1 MSRAHA
7 TSRFTVDLDA
17 LAANYATLQAQAAGA
32 EVAGMLKAN
41 AYGLGGSHVA
51 AALWAAGARS
61 FFTAG
66 VGGAQALRQL
76 LGPKADVYVLDGCR
90 ADDAPRL
97 IEAGL
102 IPVLNSQEQVAHW
115 RAGGGE
121 RRLAALH
128 VDTGMN
134 RLGVRPEEAEAV
146 AGSGLP
152 ISLVMSHLA
161 CGDFENHPMNPRQLD
176 AFKAVRLLFPNAR
189 ASLANSGGIFQGTDY
204 AFDMVRPGVA
214 LYGGGPFGRPDPR
227 IAPVATLEAEILQVR
242 EVSRGESIGYAASF
256 EADRPLRIAT
266 VGVGYAD
273 GVLRS
278 NQPNGKVWF
287 EGALRPMLGR
297 VSMDT
302 LAVEVSGCDAAKA
315 GRFVELFGPNLPVD
329 DAARGAGTI
338 AYELLTSVG
347 TRVERTVK
355 SAS

>member
-17 LAANYATLQAQAAGA
+17 LTANYATLKAQAGGA
-32 EVAGMLKAN
+32 EAAGMLKAN

-66 VGGAQALRQL
+66 VGGAEALRQL

-90 ADDAPRL
+90 RDDAPRL
-97 IEAGL
+97 IDAGL
-102 IPVLNSQEQVAHW
+102 IPVLNSIEQIAHW

-134 RLGVRPEEAEAV
+134 RLGVRPEEAADI
-146 AGSGLP
+146 ASSGLP
-152 ISLVMSHLA
+152 VALVMSHLA
-161 CGDFENHPMNPRQLD
+161 CGDFENHPMNPRQLA
-176 AFKAVRLLFPNAR
+176 AFRAVRPLFPNAR
-189 ASLANSGGIFQGTDY
+189 VSLANSGGIFQGPDY
-204 AFDMVRPGVA
+204 SFDMVRPGVA
-214 LYGGGPFGRPDPR
+214 LYGGGPFGKPDQR

-242 EVSRGESIGYAASF
+242 DVPAGESIGYAASF
-256 EADRPLRIAT
+256 EADKPIRIAT

-278 NQPNGKVWF
+278 NQPKGQVWF

-297 VSMDT
+297 ISMDT
-302 LAVEVSGCDAAKA
+302 LAVDMSGCEAAQA

-329 DAARGAGTI
+329 EAAARAGTI

-347 TRVERTVK
+347 TRVERTVN
-355 SAS
+355 SAG

>member
-1 MSRAHA
+1 MPHA
-7 TSRFTVDLDA
+7 TSRFTIDLDA
-17 LAANYATLQAQAAGA
+17 LAANYAVLQAHAGGA

-66 VGGAQALRQL
+66 VGGAEALRQL
-76 LGPKADVYVLDGCR
+76 LGPKADVFVLDGCR
-90 ADDAPRL
+90 KDDAGRL
-97 IEAGL
+97 MEAAL
-102 IPVLNSQEQVAHW
+102 TPVLNSLEQIAHW

-134 RLGVRPEEAEAV
+134 RLGLRPEEAEAV

-161 CGDFENHPMNPRQLD
+161 CGDVENDPMNPRQLE
-176 AFKAVRLLFPNAR
+176 AFEAVRRLFPNAR
-189 ASLANSGGIFQGTDY
+189 ASLANSGGIFHGPAY

-214 LYGGGPFGRPDPR
+214 LYGGGPWGRPHPDIR
-227 IAPVATLEAEILQVR
+227 PVGTLEAEILQVR
-242 EVSRGESIGYAASF
+242 DLPAGESVGYAASYR
-256 EADRPLRIAT
+256 ASLPMRIAT
-266 VGVGYAD
+266 IGVGYAD

-278 NQPNGKVWF
+278 NQPRGKVWF
-287 EGALRPMLGR
+287 DGAERPMLGR
-297 VSMDT
+297 ISMDT
-302 LAVEVSGCDAAKA
+302 LAIDMTGCEAAKA
-315 GRFVELFGPNLPVD
+315 GVFVELFGGNLNIDVA
-329 DAARGAGTI
+329 AARAGTI

-347 TRVERTVK
+347 TRVERIVR
-355 SAS
+355 SGG